1 MDKLDR
7 SAAAAGLGPLDLD
20 RVFDAAREMIMDP
33 QRCEGYLKW
42 PAVAALGVIMVEPN
56 LLSAV
61 AEVALDGIAPDT
73 YAGQKSWLLARAL
86 FTASTAQAEYEIE
99 RGLALSPSD
108 RANINPKAPI
118 AVQDYISRDEKL
130 AVMKFYVMADTELS
144 HIAMPWPA
152 GPYGQFRI
160 GDEGYVTDEQFGR
173 VIPDPADQSL
183 YEYIANGG
191 ALTDDVV
198 HAAVRGNTEHIDT
211 LASQAIEND
220 PDAPVYYTESTQD
233 EWDESVDGGYVEKD
247 DIKTE
252 RAHEMPGTKNLIAQI
267 SRKLGGGTEGALH
280 TTAPNRTGYY
290 HYGQS

>member
-1 MDKLDR
+1 MDNLDR
-7 SAAAAGLGPLDLD
+7 SAVAAGLGLLDLD

-33 QRCEGYLKW
+33 QQCEGYLKW
-42 PAVAALGVIMVEPN
+42 PAVAALGAIMAEPN

-73 YAGQKSWLLARAL
+73 YAGQKSWLIAQAL

-108 RANINPKAPI
+108 RTHINPKAPI

-144 HIAMPWPA
+144 RIAMPWPA

-183 YEYIANGG
+183 YEYISNGG

-198 HAAVRGNTEHIDT
+198 HAAVMGNSDHIDS

-220 PDAPVYYTESTQD
+220 PDAPVYYTE
-233 EWDESVDGGYVEKD
+233 
-247 DIKTE
+247 
-252 RAHEMPGTKNLIAQI
+252 
-267 SRKLGGGTEGALH
+267 GALH
-280 TTAPNRTGYY
+280 TTVPNRTGYF
-290 HYGQS
+290 HYGQA

>member
-7 SAAAAGLGPLDLD
+7 AGAAGLGLLDLD

-33 QRCEGYLKW
+33 QQCEGYLKW
-42 PAVAALGVIMVEPN
+42 PAVATLGAIMAEPN

-61 AEVALDGIAPDT
+61 AEVALDGIVPDT

-99 RGLALSPSD
+99 RGLELSPSD
-108 RANINPKAPI
+108 RTHINPKASI

-144 HIAMPWPA
+144 RIAMPWPA

-198 HAAVRGNTEHIDT
+198 HAAVGGEYRPYRYARLPGYRKRPRGTGLLHRG
-211 LASQAIEND
+211 D
-220 PDAPVYYTESTQD
+220 PGRVGRVCRRGLRPKERYQDRES
-233 EWDESVDGGYVEKD
+233 
-247 DIKTE
+247 
-252 RAHEMPGTKNLIAQI
+252 P
-267 SRKLGGGTEGALH
+267 
-280 TTAPNRTGYY
+280 
-290 HYGQS
+290 

>member
-1 MDKLDR
+1 
-7 SAAAAGLGPLDLD
+7 
-20 RVFDAAREMIMDP
+20 MDP
-33 QRCEGYLKW
+33 QQCESHLKW
-42 PAVAALGVIMVEPN
+42 PAVATLGAIMAEPS
-56 LLSAV
+56 LLAAA
-61 AEVALDGIAPDT
+61 AEVAFDGIAPDT
-73 YAGQKSWLLARAL
+73 HADQKSWLLARAL
-86 FTASTAQAEYEIE
+86 LTASTAQAEYEIE
-99 RGLALSPSD
+99 RGLAPSPSD
-108 RANINPKAPI
+108 RTHINPKAPI

-144 HIAMPWPA
+144 RVAMPWPA

-173 VIPDPADQSL
+173 VIPDPADQGL

-191 ALTDDVV
+191 ALTDDIV
-198 HAAVRGNTEHIDT
+198 HAAVMGNSDHIDS
-211 LASQAIEND
+211 LASKAIEND
-220 PDAPVYYTESTQD
+220 PEAPVFYTEATQD
-233 EWDESVDGGYVEKD
+233 EWDESVDGGYAERG
-247 DIKTE
+247 DIKTD

>member
-7 SAAAAGLGPLDLD
+7 AGAAGRGLRDLD

-33 QRCEGYLKW
+33 QQCEGYLKW
-42 PAVAALGVIMVEPN
+42 PAVATLGAIMAEPN

-61 AEVALDGIAPDT
+61 AEVALDGIVPDT

-99 RGLALSPSD
+99 RGLELSPSD
-108 RANINPKAPI
+108 RTHINPKASI

-144 HIAMPWPA
+144 RIAMPWQA

-183 YEYIANGG
+183 
-191 ALTDDVV
+191 
-198 HAAVRGNTEHIDT
+198 
-211 LASQAIEND
+211 
-220 PDAPVYYTESTQD
+220 
-233 EWDESVDGGYVEKD
+233 
-247 DIKTE
+247 
-252 RAHEMPGTKNLIAQI
+252 
-267 SRKLGGGTEGALH
+267 
-280 TTAPNRTGYY
+280 
-290 HYGQS
+290 

>member
-7 SAAAAGLGPLDLD
+7 SRAAAGLGLLNPD
-20 RVFDAAREMIMDP
+20 RIYNNVCELIMDP
-33 QRCEGYLKW
+33 LQCESDLKG
-42 PAVAALGVIMVEPN
+42 PAIATLGAIMAEPS
-56 LLSAV
+56 LLAAV
-61 AEVALDGIAPDT
+61 AEVAFDGIAPNTHAD
-73 YAGQKSWLLARAL
+73 QKSWLLARGL

-108 RANINPKAPI
+108 RTHINPKAPI

-191 ALTDDVV
+191 ALTDDIV

>member
-1 MDKLDR
+1 MDNLDR
-7 SAAAAGLGPLDLD
+7 SAVAAGLGLLDLD

-33 QRCEGYLKW
+33 QQCEGYLKW
-42 PAVAALGVIMVEPN
+42 PAVAALGAIMAEPN

-73 YAGQKSWLLARAL
+73 YAGQKSWLLAQAL

-108 RANINPKAPI
+108 RTHINPKAPI

-144 HIAMPWPA
+144 RIAMPWPA

-173 VIPDPADQSL
+173 VIPDSADQSL
-183 YEYIANGG
+183 YEYISNGG

-198 HAAVRGNTEHIDT
+198 HAAVMENSDHIDS

-220 PDAPVYYTESTQD
+220 PDAPVYYTEATQD
-233 EWDESVDGGYVEKD
+233 EWDESVDGGYVQKS

-252 RAHEMPGTKNLIAQI
+252 RAHEMPGTKSLNGI
-267 SRKLGGGTEGALH
+267 SSYSGRIL
-280 TTAPNRTGYY
+280 P
-290 HYGQS
+290 

>member
-7 SAAAAGLGPLDLD
+7 SGAAAGLGLLNLD
-20 RVFDAAREMIMDP
+20 RIYNNVCELIMDP
-33 QRCEGYLKW
+33 QQCESHLKW
-42 PAVAALGVIMVEPN
+42 PAVAALGAIMAEPN

-73 YAGQKSWLLARAL
+73 YAGQKSWLLACAL
-86 FTASTAQAEYEIE
+86 FTASTAQAAYEVE
-99 RGLALSPSD
+99 HGLELSPSD
-108 RANINPKAPI
+108 RTHINPKAPI

-144 HIAMPWPA
+144 RIAVPWPA

>member
-7 SAAAAGLGPLDLD
+7 SRAAAGLGLLNPD
-20 RVFDAAREMIMDP
+20 RIYNNVCELIMDP
-33 QRCEGYLKW
+33 LQCESDLKG
-42 PAVAALGVIMVEPN
+42 PAIATLGAIMAEPS
-56 LLSAV
+56 LLAAV
-61 AEVALDGIAPDT
+61 AEVAFDGIAPNTHAD
-73 YAGQKSWLLARAL
+73 QKSWLLARGL

-108 RANINPKAPI
+108 RTHINPKAPI
-118 AVQDYISRDEKL
+118 SVQDYISRDEKL

-191 ALTDDVV
+191 ALTDDIV

>member
-1 MDKLDR
+1 
-7 SAAAAGLGPLDLD
+7 
-20 RVFDAAREMIMDP
+20 MIMDP

-42 PAVAALGVIMVEPN
+42 PAVAALGVIMTEPN

-108 RANINPKAPI
+108 RTHINPKAPI

>member
-7 SAAAAGLGPLDLD
+7 SAVATGLGLLDLD

-33 QRCEGYLKW
+33 QQCEGYLKW
-42 PAVAALGVIMVEPN
+42 PAVATLGAIMAEPN
-56 LLSAV
+56 LLAAA
-61 AEVALDGIAPDT
+61 AEVAFDGIAPNTHAD
-73 YAGQKSWLLARAL
+73 QKSWLLARAL
-86 FTASTAQAEYEIE
+86 FTASTAQAAYEVE
-99 RGLALSPSD
+99 RGLELSPSD

-144 HIAMPWPA
+144 RIAMPWPA
-152 GPYGQFRI
+152 GPYSQFRI

-198 HAAVRGNTEHIDT
+198 HAAVMGNSDHIDS

-220 PDAPVYYTESTQD
+220 PEAPVFYTEATQV
-233 EWDESVDGGYVEKD
+233 EWDESVDGGYAERG
-247 DIKTE
+247 DIKTD

-280 TTAPNRTGYY
+280 TTVPNRTGYY

>member
-7 SAAAAGLGPLDLD
+7 SGAAAGLGLLNLD
-20 RVFDAAREMIMDP
+20 RIYNNVCEQIMDP
-33 QRCEGYLKW
+33 QQCESHLKW
-42 PAVAALGVIMVEPN
+42 PAVATLGAIMAEPS
-56 LLSAV
+56 LLAAV
-61 AEVALDGIAPDT
+61 AEVTFDGIAPNTHAD
-73 YAGQKSWLLARAL
+73 QKSWLLARGL
-86 FTASTAQAEYEIE
+86 FTASTAQAAYEIE

-108 RANINPKAPI
+108 RTHINPKASI

-130 AVMKFYVMADTELS
+130 AVMKFFVLADTELS

-152 GPYGQFRI
+152 GPYGQYRI
-160 GDEGYVTDEQFGR
+160 GDDGYVTDEQFVR
-173 VIPDPADQSL
+173 VIPDPIDQSL

-198 HAAVRGNTEHIDT
+198 HAAVMGNSDHIDS

-220 PDAPVYYTESTQD
+220 PEAPVYYTEGEQD
-233 EWDESVDGGYVEKD
+233 EWEDSLNDGFVEESEL
-247 DIKTE
+247 KTE

-280 TTAPNRTGYY
+280 TTARNRTGYY

>member
-1 MDKLDR
+1 MCIRDRDNLDR
-7 SAAAAGLGPLDLD
+7 SAVAAGLGLLNLD

-33 QRCEGYLKW
+33 QQCEGYLKW
-42 PAVAALGVIMVEPN
+42 PAVATLGAIMAEPN

-61 AEVALDGIAPDT
+61 AEVALDGIAPNT
-73 YAGQKSWLLARAL
+73 YEGQKSWLLARAL

-108 RANINPKAPI
+108 RTHINPKAPI
-118 AVQDYISRDEKL
+118 AVQDYISRDDKL

-144 HIAMPWPA
+144 RIAVPWPA

-198 HAAVRGNTEHIDT
+198 HAAVRGDTENIDT

-220 PDAPVYYTESTQD
+220 PEAPVFLS
-233 EWDESVDGGYVEKD
+233 
-247 DIKTE
+247 
-252 RAHEMPGTKNLIAQI
+252 LIHI
-267 SRKLGGGTEGALH
+267 
-280 TTAPNRTGYY
+280 
-290 HYGQS
+290 